1 MLSIGNTLPTL
12 IGTDHNGNE
21 VALAKFIGK
30 PLAIYFYP
38 KDDTPGCTAQAC
50 SIRDGETAL
59 AAQGITVLGV
69 SADNPASHQKFITK
83 YKLPFTLIADV
94 NRVIIEAFGV
104 WGPKK
109 FMGRTYDGI
118 HRTTFLFNKEGVLN
132 HKIEKPDTKNH
143 AEEILKIFDKNK

>member
-1 MLSIGNTLPTL
+1 MLSIGSTIPAL

-21 VALAKFIGK
+21 VALAQFIGK

-50 SIRDGETAL
+50 SIRDGETAF
-59 AAQGITVLGV
+59 AAHGITVLGV
-69 SADNPASHQKFITK
+69 SADSPAAHQKFITK
-83 YKLPFTLIADV
+83 YTLPFTLIADV
-94 NRVIIEAFGV
+94 NREIIEAFGV

-118 HRTTFLFNKEGVLN
+118 HRTTFLFNKEGVLI

>member
-1 MLSIGNTLPTL
+1 MLNIGSTLPAL
-12 IGTDHNGNE
+12 KGTDHNGNE
-21 VALAKFIGK
+21 VALAQFVGK

-118 HRTTFLFNKEGVLN
+118 HRTTFLFNKEGVLI